1 MRFMTDKYNTFPA
14 LATIVY
20 LDRGYRGRG
29 ESALAGQ
36 GRRERERLFSEG
48 SLLNFNDG
56 LSDEGA
62 FIIVISDG
70 TRVEHAGSVAIFRT
84 TEA

>member
-1 MRFMTDKYNTFPA
+1 MTDKYNTFPA

-20 LDRGYRGRG
+20 PDRGYWGRG
-29 ESALAGQ
+29 ESALAGKAC
-36 GRRERERLFSEG
+36 GERERLFPEG

-62 FIIVISDG
+62 FVIVMSDG
-70 TRVEHAGSVAIFRT
+70 SRVEHAGRVAFFIAAKT
-84 TEA
+84 QE